1 MFLFAFLVVSAQLQK
16 GQWMLGGNASFSNT
30 TSNASTPVF
39 NQHSKQTSY
48 TIFPSAGYFFIDR
61 LAAGLRVNATNVKSK
76 TEANSFGNPFFSSSS
91 AELKASGLG
100 VGAFVRYYLLTPKNK
115 FNIFAEAAF
124 SHNKQKSRSTEQQVF
139 LPQGGGGVPTS
150 SMSYAESEYKTNDYS
165 FAAGPVLFI
174 SPRVSFELTVGY
186 TSGKVTKQSQFTHQI
201 SVGTGFYV
209 FLGK

>member
-1 MFLFAFLVVSAQLQK
+1 MFLFASLIVSAQLHK

-48 TIFPSAGYFFIDR
+48 TIFPGAGYFFIDR
-61 LAAGLRVNATNVKSK
+61 LAAGLRGNVTNAISK

-100 VGAFVRYYLLTPKNK
+100 VGVFVRYYLLTPKNK
-115 FNIFAEAAF
+115 FNVFAEAAF
-124 SHNKQKSRSTEQQVF
+124 SHNKQKSKSTEQQVF
-139 LPQGGGGVPTS
+139 QPQGGGFPTYTTS
-150 SMSYAESEYKTNDYS
+150 FAESEYQINDYS

-174 SPRVSFELTVGY
+174 SPRVSFELTVAY